1 MTVGITYPPGGK
13 RDEATPTHFLEP
25 PFRSA
30 LPLPLYFRVAQVPAD
45 AAYPRHSHSWGE
57 FVYSY
62 SGVMEINLADHHY
75 LAPPQYGFWLPPDI
89 EHQGLNRHEAY
100 HCSLY
105 VSRALCANLP
115 DTTCAL
121 TLSPLLRAMLE
132 HLRQK
137 ETISDPSMEHQRFL
151 QVVVDLLAQAPR
163 VGSYLPWSVDP
174 QLGPVLTHLQDH
186 PGDNRSLA
194 EFARLAGTTERTLI
208 RRCQAELGISFS
220 EWKQRLRVLKAMP
233 LLEANETVEIIST
246 RLGYGNA
253 SAFIAM
259 FKRMT
264 GTTPD
269 EYRRR
274 ALY

>member
-1 MTVGITYPPGGK
+1 MTIGITYLPAARRGEMPP
-13 RDEATPTHFLEP
+13 RHFLEP

-30 LPLPLYFRVAQVPAD
+30 LPSPLYFRVAHTPAD

-62 SGVMEINLADHHY
+62 SGVMEISLADRHY
-75 LAPPQYGFWLPPDI
+75 LAPPQYGIWLPPDI

-105 VSRALCANLP
+105 VSRALCDRLP

-137 ETISDPSMEHQRFL
+137 ETVADPSAEHQRFL
-151 QVVVDLLAQAPR
+151 QVVVDLLTEAPR
-163 VGSYLPWSVDP
+163 VGSYLPWSTDAH
-174 QLGPVLTHLQDH
+174 LAPVLAHLQDN

-208 RRCQAELGISFS
+208 RRCQGELGMTFS

-233 LLEANETVEIIST
+233 LLEGGETVDAISA

-269 EYRRR
+269 EYRRS
-274 ALY
+274 AA